1 MKNNTSIKR
10 MEIYMA
16 KLISQGGSVQCGE
29 RPVLIVQNNIGNA
42 NSPTVIVVPL
52 TSKAKKD
59 MPTHVEI
66 PIKNG
71 LTVESVA
78 LCEQI
83 ITLPTNRLEKKMG
96 MIRDKGLTKKIN
108 EALKVSLGLI

>member
-16 KLISQGGSVQCGE
+16 KLVSQGGSVQCGE

-52 TSKAKKD
+52 TSKEKKD

-83 ITLPTNRLEKKMG
+83 ITLPIDRLERKMG
-96 MIRDKGLTKKIN
+96 MVRDKKLSKKIN
-108 EALKVSLGLI
+108 DALMVSLDLF